1 MSVQLFLSFWHVCLD
16 NLPEGTFSHR
26 CITGEEARSLLE
38 HARQGSNGVVCVSE
52 EDLLSPYKREELGRH
67 KELCT
72 VLQEHFSIPVAI
84 SDFMV
89 SAEHEGQALYSV
101 VPLQGVHI
109 QENDSLLVVTC
120 SYVLAER
127 RAGAPA
133 DFYLAP
139 EMVEF
144 HLIEHMPASK
154 IRTHL

>member
-1 MSVQLFLSFWHVCLD
+1 MVW
-16 NLPEGTFSHR
+16 
-26 CITGEEARSLLE
+26 
-38 HARQGSNGVVCVSE
+38 CV
-52 EDLLSPYKREELGRH
+52 LGRQ

-72 VLQEHFSIPVAI
+72 VLQEHFSIPVAV

-89 SAEHEGQALYSV
+89 SEEHEGQALYSV

-120 SYVLAER
+120 SYALAER
-127 RAGAPA
+127 RAGAPS

-139 EMVEF
+139 ETVEF